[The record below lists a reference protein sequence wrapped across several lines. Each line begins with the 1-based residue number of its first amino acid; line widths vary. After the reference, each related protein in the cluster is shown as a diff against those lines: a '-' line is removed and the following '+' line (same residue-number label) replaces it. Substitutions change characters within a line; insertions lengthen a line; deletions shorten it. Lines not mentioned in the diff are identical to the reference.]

1 MAETSEAGL
10 RHYISMVRI
19 DIGRNV
25 KRLRLQQGRKQE
37 DVALA
42 AGYKSR
48 SSLSK
53 IELGRRLP
61 SVIRLIQLAYALG
74 VPLSTLT
81 GRRPPRRPASIG
93 RLK

>member
-1 MAETSEAGL
+1 MAETFEEGL
-10 RHYISMVRI
+10 RRYISMVRI

-37 DVALA
+37 DVAIA
-42 AGYKSR
+42 AGYTSR

-53 IELGRRLP
+53 IELGQRLP
-61 SVIRLIQLAYALG
+61 SVIRLLSLAYALG

-81 GRRPPRRPASIG
+81 GRRHPRRE
-93 RLK
+93 R